1 MSTGAEGDEFHTSIV
16 WNGQS
21 LVFSVE
27 EHEDDRVILSKEIWT
42 LMENGAALERCR
54 EHNGTGDR
62 AGKETIIYLREA
74 PKP

>member
-1 MSTGAEGDEFHTSIV
+1 
-16 WNGQS
+16 
-21 LVFSVE
+21 VFSVE
-27 EHEDDRVILSKEIWT
+27 EHEDDHVILSKEIWT